1 MKSYQNK
8 GKEKKGFKKDNK
20 KGCGCS
26 SSSSGREAVMARMSG
41 LGIPCYLVPNGLGGS
56 GGAFPQQ
63 MVCSDI
69 QLLGIY

>member
-26 SSSSGREAVMARMSG
+26 SSSSGREAAVAGMSG
-41 LGIPCYLVPNGLGGS
+41 LGIPCYLVPNGLGGLW
-56 GGAFPQQ
+56 GGIPSADGLQ
-63 MVCSDI
+63 
-69 QLLGIY
+69 